1 MTRRT
6 SVSVLQTLLS
16 FADFPG
22 NAKIEGLL
30 PSLGMTGEQYNIA
43 LAIFFIPY
51 VLAEVPSN
59 MILNHFGKPS
69 VYLGTLIF
77 TWGIIM
83 MCTGFVQSFGSLVA
97 IRFLLGLFE
106 YTFLPP
112 LSSRC

>member
-1 MTRRT
+1 
-6 SVSVLQTLLS
+6 
-16 FADFPG
+16 
-22 NAKIEGLL
+22 
-30 PSLGMTGEQYNIA
+30 MTGEQYNIA

-106 YTFLPP
+106 YTLLPP
-112 LSSRC
+112 LCCLMLTKAEPASSPAQS